1 MNCSEKLAESP
12 FAAGAGVASTPPTAE
27 GDPYRALD
35 DLMVAVEALCPVW
48 PTRDIFRDG
57 GKMLL

>member
-1 MNCSEKLAESP
+1 MNRSENSAESP
-12 FAAGAGVASTPPTAE
+12 FAARAGLAPGPPVVQD
-27 GDPYRALD
+27 DPYRALD

-48 PTRDIFRDG
+48 PPRDIFRDG

>member
-1 MNCSEKLAESP
+1 MNYSEQSAESP
-12 FAAGAGVASTPPTAE
+12 FAAGAGVASTPPAAQ

-48 PTRDIFRDG
+48 PPRDIFRDG
-57 GKMLL
+57 GRMLL